1 MSCVRNPEYDAYRAE
16 IVRHHLSETIS
27 DVDSRFAEEL
37 RLNAK
42 SAERSIVHPKNTF
55 SSARGSVIKYETAT
69 GQELFIYLGVNY
81 IHNGISLSP
90 RSFYFG
96 TDIVG
101 GKLEVFLLRIQGELQ
116 YSQRK
121 NVLGLSQVEL
131 NGHTVNRQLLLSC
144 VESHK
149 KRTKEMYRDIV
160 RLPLLSP
167 ISDLKRILDS

>member
-1 MSCVRNPEYDAYRAE
+1 MSCVRNPEYDAYRVE
-16 IVRHHLSETIS
+16 IVKHHLSETIS
-27 DVDSRFAEEL
+27 DVESRFAEEL

-81 IHNGISLSP
+81 IHNGISVSP

-101 GKLEVFLLRIQGELQ
+101 GKLEVFLLRIQRELD

-121 NVLGLSQVEL
+121 NVISLSQAES
-131 NGHTVNRQLLLSC
+131 NGSSVNRQLLLSC

-149 KRTKEMYRDIV
+149 KRTRGMYNDIV
-160 RLPLLSP
+160 RLPLRSP
-167 ISDLKRILDS
+167 ISELKRILDS